1 MIADK
6 SFSWGNTTQQSHLLY
21 QHTAALVVATRY
33 RAKSLLPTAFG
44 SKLHEPFYTTG
55 FLFCFVL
62 FLDRADHRKNEV
74 GKVGPIAEG

>member
-6 SFSWGNTTQQSHLLY
+6 SFSWGNTTQQSHFSY

-44 SKLHEPFYTTG
+44 SKLLEPFYTTV
-55 FLFCFVL
+55 FFF